1 MPMFSFK
8 ARTPDGRVIDGQI
21 EAENEEALSHKL
33 KSQQLQI
40 VSFTKIGGL
49 AYIFK
54 TGPKVKTADIAIFSR
69 QFSTMISAGLPV
81 LQALNILVEQVED
94 KTFKSVLSKVRDDI
108 GAGANLSDAMSKF
121 PNVFSPLY
129 CNMIKAGELSGALDQ
144 ILDRLSTYL
153 EKSEALV
160 QKVKGAMTYPV
171 TIVIIALLIV
181 IILMVKVIPTFATM
195 FESFGKG
202 LPLPTKILVEIS
214 HFEQKWALVQ
224 IVGIVVIG
232 FLFSIIKRTEKG
244 GYIIDKYMLKLPIIG
259 QVVKKSAVARFS
271 RTLGTLLKSGVQI
284 LDALETVARAAGNKV
299 IEKALLDVR
308 ASVREGQSLTEPLK
322 AAVLFPNMVIQMVS
336 VGEETGKLDDMLLRM
351 ADFYDQEVDT
361 AVDSLLSMLEPMI
374 MAFLGVVVGGMVIGL
389 YLPMFMMGSLVG
401 G

>member
-153 EKSEALV
+153 EKSEALI
-160 QKVKGAMTYPV
+160 QKVKGAMTYPI

-181 IILMVKVIPTFATM
+181 IILMVKVVPTFATM

-214 HFEQKWALVQ
+214 YFE
-224 IVGIVVIG
+224 
-232 FLFSIIKRTEKG
+232 
-244 GYIIDKYMLKLPIIG
+244 
-259 QVVKKSAVARFS
+259 
-271 RTLGTLLKSGVQI
+271 
-284 LDALETVARAAGNKV
+284 
-299 IEKALLDVR
+299 
-308 ASVREGQSLTEPLK
+308 
-322 AAVLFPNMVIQMVS
+322 
-336 VGEETGKLDDMLLRM
+336 
-351 ADFYDQEVDT
+351 
-361 AVDSLLSMLEPMI
+361 
-374 MAFLGVVVGGMVIGL
+374 
-389 YLPMFMMGSLVG
+389 
-401 G
+401 